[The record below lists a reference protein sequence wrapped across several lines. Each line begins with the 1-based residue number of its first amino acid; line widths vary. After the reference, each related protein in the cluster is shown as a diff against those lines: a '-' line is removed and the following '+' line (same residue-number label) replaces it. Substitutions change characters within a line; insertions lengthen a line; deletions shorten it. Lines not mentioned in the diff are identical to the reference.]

1 MPSTHRDDSQMN
13 RFDREGVRRTRAR
26 EAVKAIAISAV
37 VLIVFSGD
45 SIRAAGEE
53 MSPGIEKD
61 VVSAI
66 GAPAG
71 WIADHTPLAD
81 VNEEVTAG
89 LSPDADLGAGGFNS
103 VDATGATSE
112 IPPVT
117 TDYFDPAALGLEPE
131 EAGELGTILVTG
143 DSLSTPLDQEISRRL
158 SPEGVEVIQ
167 DPHLASGISNE
178 AIVDWGQLS
187 TAQVKE
193 HSPDAVVMFM
203 GANEGY
209 DFEGPDGE
217 TVKCCGADWAA
228 IYATRARQM
237 ANTYRQDGNA
247 RLYWLT
253 IPTPRDPDRQEVA
266 TVVNEAIEVA
276 LQPWRSQAR
285 VLDTN
290 PTFAPDGDYT
300 DSIEV
305 DGESTIVREGDGI
318 HLNDVGSEIAA
329 DQVLE
334 AVERDFGPPG
344 GP

>member
-26 EAVKAIAISAV
+26 DAVKAMAVSAIVLV
-37 VLIVFSGD
+37 VFAGD

-61 VVSAI
+61 IVSAI
-66 GAPAG
+66 GEPAG
-71 WIADHTPLAD
+71 WIADHTPLANLGDD
-81 VNEEVTAG
+81 VTGG
-89 LSPDADLGAGGFNS
+89 LSPDAELGAGGFG
-103 VDATGATSE
+103 AQATTGAGSE
-112 IPPVT
+112 VPPVT
-117 TDYFDPAALGLEPE
+117 TDYFDPLALGLEPE
-131 EAGELGTILVTG
+131 DAGELETILVTG
-143 DSLSTPLDQEISRRL
+143 DSLSTPLDQEIARRL
-158 SPEGVEVIQ
+158 EPEGVEVVQ

-187 TAQVKE
+187 TAQVSE
-193 HSPDAVVMFM
+193 HQPDAIVMFM

-209 DFEGPDGE
+209 DFERPGGE
-217 TVKCCGADWAA
+217 PVKCCGAEWAA
-228 IYATRARQM
+228 IYAQRARQM
-237 ANTYRQDGNA
+237 ANTYRQDGVA

-285 VLDTN
+285 VLETN
-290 PTFAPDGDYT
+290 PTFAPDGAYT
-300 DSIEV
+300 DSILV
-305 DGESTIVREGDGI
+305 DGEETIVREGDGI

-329 DQVLE
+329 DQVIE
-334 AVERDFGPPG
+334 AIERDFGP
-344 GP
+344 